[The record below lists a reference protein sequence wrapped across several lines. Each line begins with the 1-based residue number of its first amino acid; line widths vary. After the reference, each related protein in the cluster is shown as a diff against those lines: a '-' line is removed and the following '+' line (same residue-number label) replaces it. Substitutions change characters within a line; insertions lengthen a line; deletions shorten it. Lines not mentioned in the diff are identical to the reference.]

1 MIPIILSGGAGTRLW
16 PMSRKAKPKQ
26 FLSITEPNTM
36 LQSTA
41 LRIEGLSFMQS
52 PIVVCNEEH
61 RFLVAEQLREIEQT
75 HQGIILEPEG
85 RNTAAAIALAA
96 FRVVETGGGDTI
108 LVLPSDHVI
117 TDTPSFH
124 RALEKAHVL
133 SEQGHLV
140 TFGVVPTK
148 PETGYGY
155 IKKGN
160 DISGSEGCWEGGGF
174 VEKPDHK
181 AAAKYLASGDYYW
194 NGGMFMF
201 KASVFLHE
209 LELFEPDIYLACQ
222 AAIEACTVDNDFIRV
237 DEAAFLQ
244 CPAKSID
251 HAIMEKTAKCAVV
264 ALYAGWSDVGSW
276 SAVWDSLAKDEHG
289 NASLGD
295 ARLLECSNS
304 LVVSAGRLVTA
315 LGLENIVVIESADA
329 IMVASAD
336 KAQSVAGLVESLEC
350 ENRAEA
356 IEHREGF
363 RPWGKYDCIDRGDR
377 FQVKRITVKPGETLS
392 LQMHHHRAEH
402 WIVVR
407 GTAWVRCGEETKLL
421 TENQS
426 TYIPLGELHQLSN
439 PGKLDLE
446 LIEVQSGSYLGEDD
460 IERFSD
466 DYGRC

>member
-26 FLSITEPNTM
+26 FLSITEKNTM
-36 LQSTA
+36 LQSTV
-41 LRIEGLSFMQS
+41 LRLEGLDFAQD
-52 PIVVCNEEH
+52 PVVVCNEEH
-61 RFLVAEQLREIEQT
+61 RFLVAEQLREIDKP
-75 HQGIILEPEG
+75 HQGIILEPER

-96 FRVVETGGGDTI
+96 FKVADAVDDTI
-108 LVLPSDHVI
+108 LVLPSDHI
-117 TDTPSFH
+117 ISDIPSFH
-124 RALEKAHVL
+124 QALDKAREL
-133 SEQGHLV
+133 SQQGYLV
-140 TFGVVPTK
+140 SFGIVPTA

-155 IKKGN
+155 IKKGD
-160 DISGSEGCWEGGGF
+160 DIPGASGCGHVEKF
-174 VEKPDHK
+174 VEKPD
-181 AAAKYLASGDYYW
+181 AKTATNYLSSGEYFW
-194 NGGMFMF
+194 NAGVFMF
-201 KASVFLHE
+201 NASVYLQE
-209 LELFEPDIYLACQ
+209 LEQFEPEIYLACQ
-222 AAIEACTVDNDFIRV
+222 AAFTESKVDNDFIRI
-237 DEAAFLQ
+237 DQEAFILS
-244 CPAKSID
+244 PSKSID
-251 HAIMEKTAKCAVV
+251 YAVMEKTKKSVV
-264 ALYAGWSDVGSW
+264 VPLEAGWSDVGAW
-276 SAVWDSLAKDEHG
+276 SAVWGVLAKDKHG

-304 LVVSAGRLVTA
+304 LVISDGRLVTA
-315 LGLENIVVIESADA
+315 LGLDNIVIVESADA
-329 IMVASAD
+329 IMVADREHAQAVSA
-336 KAQSVAGLVESLEC
+336 LVESLEH

-363 RPWGKYDCIDRGDR
+363 RPWGKYDCIDRGER

-407 GTAWVRCGEETKLL
+407 GTATVRCGDETRLL